1 MSGSTDLDDRPH
13 GIRSGVLQ
21 AVQSRGAGHVV
32 AWVVVA
38 VLLVRATAV
47 SSSWFIS
54 KIEAGN
60 DPFLIGDWLINF
72 EGGFVRRGIFGQV
85 FETLHLGPL
94 EATLVIQILVLFA
107 TFTLLICTLSLLW
120 MADPV
125 YPWLLVVLS
134 PAFLLFPFLTFSGGF
149 RKEILGLGSIALM
162 AVAVRLNRRFA
173 LWLGYAAFIISML
186 VHESILVAIPT
197 VMWLLLQARRQ
208 EVIGIGMLKLGLAF
222 LAVPVLYTLSAL
234 IAGAG
239 SSRKALAICSSLTD
253 RGFSAHVCSGSIDF
267 LSESFGEALARTVAL
282 APASLS
288 IPALGVLSLT
298 PFIFVGFFPTYWRL
312 IAIQLLALL
321 PLFVVGM
328 DYGRWV
334 FIGVSALSLAAL
346 SVSQRLKPRGR
357 PIIWVAF
364 GLLMLFWSVPNEPTQ
379 FFLNPMRL
387 AWWGL
392 FQNGF

>member
-1 MSGSTDLDDRPH
+1 MLRVC
-13 GIRSGVLQ
+13 R
-21 AVQSRGAGHVV
+21 SRGAGHVV

-38 VLLVRATAV
+38 VLLVHATAV
-47 SSSWFIS
+47 ASRWFIS
-54 KIEAGN
+54 KTEAGN

-72 EGGFVRRGIFGQV
+72 EGGIIRRGIFGQV
-85 FETLHLGPL
+85 FQSLRLGPAD
-94 EATLVIQILVLFA
+94 ATLVIQILVLLA

-120 MADPV
+120 GANPI
-125 YPWLLVVLS
+125 YPWLLVSLS

-149 RKEILGLGSIALM
+149 RKEILGLASIALM
-162 AVAVRLNRRFA
+162 AVAVRLNRQFA
-173 LWLGYAAFIISML
+173 LWLGYAAFIISVL
-186 VHESILVAIPT
+186 VHESILVAVPT
-197 VMWLLLQARRQ
+197 VIWLLLQARRQ
-208 EVIGIGMLKLGLAF
+208 EVIGMGMLKVGLAI
-222 LAVPVLYTLSAL
+222 LAPPIAYTLGVL

-239 SSRKALAICSSLTD
+239 SSSKALAICSSLTD
-253 RGFSAHVCSGSIDF
+253 LGFSAHVCSGSIDF
-267 LSESFGEALARTVAL
+267 LSESLGEALARTVAL
-282 APASLS
+282 APASLA

-298 PFIFVGFFPTYWRL
+298 PFIFVGFFPAYWRL

-321 PLFVVGM
+321 PLFLVGM

-357 PIIWVAF
+357 PIIWMAF
-364 GLLMLFWSVPNEPTQ
+364 GMLMLFWSVPNEPSQ
-379 FFLNPMRL
+379 FFFNPMRL